1 MSNETLKV
9 AHFERVDKNGDLV
22 FSMDGHSFLVRIDDR
37 LEQGILASK
46 QIRVER
52 GDAPD
57 PQSSATIPI
66 SMIQSMIRAG
76 ASPSEVAKNYSV
88 SEVLVRRFAQPVET
102 EKKYAINQFFSAP
115 ASTTSR
121 SRSVLDVVE
130 ASLRAAHIPMDTVRW
145 SATRHTREPWRIHAS
160 FETAGR
166 LIKAEWAWDMRD
178 NSVTPMNTTAGMLL
192 KAKRFEPNGGEPDD
206 SHSVFDRSQNDKNSV
221 NDVHISDSHGDSPL
235 PAGES
240 PDSPVPSSSTITTPD
255 GHDDGAG
262 DRKADGTKTTGD
274 WLYGDKTGKDGRNA
288 RTEESAQTDTDKNGD
303 GDKVSPLVSNAQG
316 DGHSGDEAAPAKP
329 RRKSRR
335 SAVPSWDEILFGE

>member
-1 MSNETLKV
+1 MSDETLKV

-57 PQSSATIPI
+57 PQSTATIPI

-192 KAKRFEPNGGEPDD
+192 KAKRFEPNGGEPDE
-206 SHSVFDRSQNDKNSV
+206 SHSVFGRSPDVKNSV
-221 NDVHISDSHGDSPL
+221 NDVHISDSNGDS
-235 PAGES
+235 
-240 PDSPVPSSSTITTPD
+240 SSSPNDSSSSSATQSPADAPTTARNA
-255 GHDDGAG
+255 DDHNAAGGAP
-262 DRKADGTKTTGD
+262 TTGD
-274 WLYGDKTGKDGRNA
+274 WLYGDKTDNGKHGQTA
-288 RTEESAQTDTDKNGD
+288 QSAQSDVKTDDQ
-303 GDKVSPLVSNAQG
+303 VSPLVPNAQT
-316 DGHSGDEAAPAKP
+316 DGHADGTDAAPAKP

>member
-1 MSNETLKV
+1 MSDETLKV
-9 AHFERVDKNGDLV
+9 AHFERVDTNGDLV

-37 LEQGILASK
+37 LEQGILTSK

-76 ASPSEVAKNYSV
+76 HSPSEVAKNYSI
-88 SEVLVRRFAQPVET
+88 SEVLVRRFSQPVET

-115 ASTTSR
+115 ASGTSR
-121 SRSVLDVVE
+121 SRSMVDVVE

-145 SATRHTREPWRIHAS
+145 SATRHAREPWRIHAS

-178 NSVTPMNTTAGMLL
+178 NSVTPMNSTAGMLM
-192 KAKRFEPNGGEPDD
+192 KAKRFEPNGGEPPE
-206 SHSVFDRSQNDKNSV
+206 SPFRSDHEQRSKNSD
-221 NDVHISDSHGDSPL
+221 NGVHISDTLGVSSGGSKET
-235 PAGES
+235 AVVEAR
-240 PDSPVPSSSTITTPD
+240 VPGSSEQRKDPPRQSGTSTSTTTD
-255 GHDDGAG
+255 A
-262 DRKADGTKTTGD
+262 
-274 WLYGDKTGKDGRNA
+274 WLYGGKEDETTAKEPTPDVPQPSASGSV
-288 RTEESAQTDTDKNGD
+288 ESNHE
-303 GDKVSPLVSNAQG
+303 VPSPAQG
-316 DGHSGDEAAPAKP
+316 THGDATDAGEPSAKP
-329 RRKSRR
+329 RRKGRR